1 MKNIQYLL
9 ALHSIDGLGPM
20 RLKALVDYFK
30 DPKLIWESDIREIRV
45 IGGIPQSTIELF
57 AETRKKLNPEEYLEQ
72 IEKAGIKWMSIF
84 DSEYP
89 KLLKQIYD
97 PPIVFYY
104 IGEFKPGDERAL
116 AVVGTRKITGY
127 GKMVTEKFVQQL
139 SALGFVI
146 VSGLARGVDSCAHRS
161 ALDNKGRT
169 IAVLGGGLSAD
180 RHGLNKIFPS
190 ENTKLAEEIASGFGV
205 IISEFPLDYPSIA
218 GNFPARNRIISG
230 LSIGVL
236 VTEAASDS
244 GSLITARLALEQGRD
259 VFAVPGPITSD
270 LSRGPADL
278 IKEGARLVMD
288 PEEILEELGL
298 DQVQISKFK
307 IQNLRELEEDEKKI
321 LNLLENEQKHIDD
334 IGRSLGLAA
343 AKISAALLKM
353 EITGLVRNLGGGTYI
368 KN

>member
-9 ALHSIDGLGPM
+9 ALHSIDGLGPV
-20 RLKALVDYFK
+20 RLKNLLDHFK
-30 DPKLIWESDIREIRV
+30 DPKIAWEAPVKEVRSLGV
-45 IGGIPQSTIELF
+45 PQTTVELL
-57 AETRKKLNPEEYLEQ
+57 AETRKKLDPGKLLDDLERLR
-72 IEKAGIKWMSIF
+72 IKWITIF
-84 DSEYP
+84 DDSYP

-104 IGEFKPGDERAL
+104 IGEFLPGDERAL

-127 GKMVTEKFVQQL
+127 GRMVTEKFVQSL
-139 SALGFVI
+139 VASGFAI

-169 IAVLGGGLSAD
+169 IAVLGGGL
-180 RHGLNKIFPS
+180 NKIFPS

-205 IISEFPLDYPSIA
+205 VISEFPLDYPSVA
-218 GNFPARNRIISG
+218 GNFPARNRVISG
-230 LSIGVL
+230 LSLGVL

-259 VFAVPGPITSD
+259 VFAVPGPITSG

-288 PEEILEELGL
+288 PAEILEELGL
-298 DQVQISKFK
+298 DQVQNSKFK
-307 IQNLRELEEDEKKI
+307 VQNLRELGEDEKKI
-321 LNLLENEQKHIDD
+321 LYLLENEQKHIDD
-334 IGRSLGLAA
+334 IGRSLSFDA
-343 AKISAALLKM
+343 AKVSAALLKM